1 MKKINDFQIAAMQ
14 EMIKSNNYQRARE
27 LRDNANIGG
36 DTYTT
41 DPQIAELMVQ
51 AYYACIDPNHKGK
64 KGIKGEA
71 EQRLDLRCCWKRF
84 QWRWADCWKK
94 ADGQDDSIFYVENRR
109 YTCESKTGCGD
120 WQKVRTNSLPDA
132 LAEMSNHPAKD
143 FIRWHNADFDIVL
156 PWTEFYSALAEYN
169 TKKGAA
175 TWFNSQIRPAPSGGW
190 FIVRNQPVSPKKLR
204 FLVELEERS
213 YNWGE
218 IQFNRRLIRNCDLMD
233 EE

>member
-1 MKKINDFQIAAMQ
+1 MVKCG
-14 EMIKSNNYQRARE
+14 NYQRARE
-27 LRDNANIGG
+27 LRDNANITG
-36 DTYTT
+36 DVYT
-41 DPQIAELMVQ
+41 DDLQNAELMIQ
-51 AYYACIDPNHKGK
+51 AYYTCIDPAHKGRA
-64 KGIKGEA
+64 GIKGEA
-71 EQRLDLRCCWKRF
+71 EQRLDLRCNWKKF
-84 QWRWADCWKK
+84 FWRWADCWKK
-94 ADGQDDSIFYVENRR
+94 ADGKDDSIFYVGKHR

-120 WQKVRTNSLPDA
+120 WQKVRTNSLSDA
-132 LAEMSNHPAKD
+132 LAEMANHPAKD

-156 PWTEFYSALAEYN
+156 PWAEFYAALAEYN

-218 IQFNRRLIRNCDLMD
+218 IQFNRRLIRNYELLD